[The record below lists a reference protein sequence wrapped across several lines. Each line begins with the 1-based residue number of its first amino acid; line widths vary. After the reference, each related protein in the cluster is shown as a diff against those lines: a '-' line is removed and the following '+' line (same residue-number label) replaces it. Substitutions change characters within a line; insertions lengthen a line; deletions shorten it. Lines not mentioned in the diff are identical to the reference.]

1 MTKERSLSVTEAAR
15 QFSDLINRVYYRHE
29 TATLVRNGT
38 PVARIVPPAVPAR
51 PARDLARH
59 WAGLPHLERGD
70 ADRLAAELD
79 EARQSLPPMTGW
91 E

>member
-15 QFSDLINRVYYRHE
+15 
-29 TATLVRNGT
+29 
-38 PVARIVPPAVPAR
+38 PAW
-51 PARDLARH
+51 DLARH
-59 WAGLPHLERGD
+59 WPGLPHLERGD

-79 EARQSLPPMTGW
+79 EARQSLPPVMGR